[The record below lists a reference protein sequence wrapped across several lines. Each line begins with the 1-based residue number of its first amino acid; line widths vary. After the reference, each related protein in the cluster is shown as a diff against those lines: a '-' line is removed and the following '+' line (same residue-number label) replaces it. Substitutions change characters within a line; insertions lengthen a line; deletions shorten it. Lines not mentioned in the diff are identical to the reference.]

1 MNSNLKLLFKLLKQ
15 NSCVWQVCGFVV
27 ANLLG
32 GIIVLIGL
40 QAYQDFDRLMH
51 KERGLIN
58 ESYVVIT
65 KPVGNVSSIVSLLGV
80 RPTFSKKEIAA
91 LEQHPSVSQLG
102 QFDAANF
109 ELRGSFMIGDFNVS
123 TDMFLESVPTPF
135 IDVPFD
141 APTDWEADLN
151 SEVIPLIIS
160 RRYLNL
166 YNYVYASTK
175 GLPQISE
182 GITSTFPLNVR
193 LRGNGLEKTYRAKVL
208 GFTDRFNT
216 ILVPKKF
223 LDQANEV
230 YGKEVQPQPSR
241 LVLETKAGRGDGALL
256 DYFKKKGYRIEGDD
270 ETLRLQ
276 TLVNG
281 VLWVVIGIGGVV
293 SVLAFFLLLISIQLL
308 IEKNKDK
315 FVNLYSLGYTI
326 RQIALP
332 YLLLVAG
339 VDTLVWLIAVL
350 SVSIIYPPLFQFIS
364 VISPDLQLVSLLPL
378 WCFALAF
385 ALVFILLHR
394 WVILNQ
400 LRGICK

>member
-15 NSCVWQVCGFVV
+15 NSSVWQVCGFVV

-40 QAYQDFDRLMH
+40 QAFQDFERLMH

-80 RPTFSKKEIAA
+80 RPTFSKKEIAE

-182 GITSTFPLNVR
+182 DITSQFPLSIR

-281 VLWVVIGIGGVV
+281 VLWVVIGIGGIV

-339 VDTLVWLIAVL
+339 VDALVWLIAVL

>member
-15 NSCVWQVCGFVV
+15 NVSVWQVCGFVV

-40 QAYQDFDRLMH
+40 QASQDFDRLMH

-80 RPTFSKKEIAA
+80 RPTFSKKEIAE

-123 TDMFLESVPTPF
+123 TDMFLESLPTPF

-151 SEVIPLIIS
+151 SDVIPLIIS

-182 GITSTFPLNVR
+182 GITSTFPLSVR

-216 ILVPKKF
+216 ILVPKRF

>member
-15 NSCVWQVCGFVV
+15 NISVWQVCGFVV

-80 RPTFSKKEIAA
+80 RPTFSKKEIAELKA
-91 LEQHPSVSQLG
+91 HPSVSQLG

-123 TDMFLESVPTPF
+123 TDMFLESVPTQF
-135 IDVPFD
+135 IDVAFD

-216 ILVPKKF
+216 ILVPKRF

-281 VLWVVIGIGGVV
+281 VLWVVIGIGGIV

>member
-15 NSCVWQVCGFVV
+15 NISVWQVCGFVV

-80 RPTFSKKEIAA
+80 RPTFSKKEIAELKA
-91 LEQHPSVSQLG
+91 HPSVSQLG

-123 TDMFLESVPTPF
+123 TDMFLESVPTQF
-135 IDVPFD
+135 IDVAFD
-141 APTDWEADLN
+141 APADWEADLN

-281 VLWVVIGIGGVV
+281 VLWVVIGIGGIV

>member
-15 NSCVWQVCGFVV
+15 NISVWQVCGFVV

-80 RPTFSKKEIAA
+80 RPTFSKKEIAE
-91 LEQHPSVSQLG
+91 LKDHPSVSQLG

-141 APTDWEADLN
+141 APADWEADLN

-193 LRGNGLEKTYRAKVL
+193 LRGNGLERTYRAKVL

-216 ILVPKKF
+216 ILVPKRF

-281 VLWVVIGIGGVV
+281 VLWVVIGIGGIV

>member
-15 NSCVWQVCGFVV
+15 NISVWQVCGFVV

-80 RPTFSKKEIAA
+80 RPTFSKKEIAE
-91 LEQHPSVSQLG
+91 LEVHPSVSQLG

-141 APTDWEADLN
+141 APADWEADLN

-216 ILVPKKF
+216 ILVPKRF

-281 VLWVVIGIGGVV
+281 VLWVVIGIGGIV

-339 VDTLVWLIAVL
+339 VDALVWLIAVL

>member
-1 MNSNLKLLFKLLKQ
+1 MNSNLKLLFKLLRQ
-15 NSCVWQVCGFVV
+15 NSSVWQVCGFVV

-58 ESYVVIT
+58 ESFVVIT

-80 RPTFSKKEIAA
+80 RPTFSKKEIAE

-182 GITSTFPLNVR
+182 GITSKFPLNVR

-216 ILVPKKF
+216 ILVPKRF

-339 VDTLVWLIAVL
+339 VDALVWLIAVL

>member
-15 NSCVWQVCGFVV
+15 NISVWQVCGFVV

-80 RPTFSKKEIAA
+80 RPTFSKKEIAELKA
-91 LEQHPSVSQLG
+91 HPSVSQLG

-141 APTDWEADLN
+141 APADWEADLN

-216 ILVPKKF
+216 ILVPKRF

-281 VLWVVIGIGGVV
+281 VLWVVIGIGGIV

-364 VISPDLQLVSLLPL
+364 VISPDLQLVSLFPL

>member
-15 NSCVWQVCGFVV
+15 NISVWQVCGFVV

-80 RPTFSKKEIAA
+80 RPTFSKKEIAELKA
-91 LEQHPSVSQLG
+91 HPSVSQLG

-123 TDMFLESVPTPF
+123 TDMFLESVPTQF

-141 APTDWEADLN
+141 APADWEADLN

-216 ILVPKKF
+216 ILVPKRF

-281 VLWVVIGIGGVV
+281 VLWVVIGIGGIV

-394 WVILNQ
+394 WVILKQ

>member
-15 NSCVWQVCGFVV
+15 NISVWQVCGFVV

-80 RPTFSKKEIAA
+80 RPTFSKKEIAELKA
-91 LEQHPSVSQLG
+91 HPSVSQLG

-109 ELRGSFMIGDFNVS
+109 ELRGSFMIGDYNVS
-123 TDMFLESVPTPF
+123 TDMFLESVPTQF
-135 IDVPFD
+135 IDVAFD

-216 ILVPKKF
+216 ILVPKRF

-339 VDTLVWLIAVL
+339 VDALVWLIAVL

>member
-15 NSCVWQVCGFVV
+15 NISVWQVCGFVV

-91 LEQHPSVSQLG
+91 LKAHPSVSQLG

-123 TDMFLESVPTPF
+123 TDMFLESVPTQF

-216 ILVPKKF
+216 ILVPKRF

-281 VLWVVIGIGGVV
+281 VLWVVIGIGGIV

>member
-15 NSCVWQVCGFVV
+15 NSSVWQVCGFVV

-40 QAYQDFDRLMH
+40 QAFQDFDRLMH

-91 LEQHPSVSQLG
+91 LKAHPSVSQLG

-182 GITSTFPLNVR
+182 GITSTFPLSVR
-193 LRGNGLEKTYRAKVL
+193 LRGNGLEKAYRAKVL

-216 ILVPKKF
+216 ILVPKRF

>member
-15 NSCVWQVCGFVV
+15 NISIWQVCGFVV

-32 GIIVLIGL
+32 GIIVLIGI

-80 RPTFSKKEIAA
+80 RPTFSKKEIAE
-91 LEQHPSVSQLG
+91 LKDHPSVSQLG

-123 TDMFLESVPTPF
+123 TDMFLESVPTQF
-135 IDVPFD
+135 IDVAFD

-216 ILVPKKF
+216 ILVPKRF

-339 VDTLVWLIAVL
+339 VDALVWLIAVL

>member
-15 NSCVWQVCGFVV
+15 NSSVWQVCGFVV

-91 LEQHPSVSQLG
+91 LKAHPSVSQLG

-182 GITSTFPLNVR
+182 GITSKFPLNVR

-216 ILVPKKF
+216 ILVPKRF

>member
-15 NSCVWQVCGFVV
+15 NISVWQVCGFVV

-80 RPTFSKKEIAA
+80 RPTFSKKEIAE
-91 LEQHPSVSQLG
+91 LEVHPSVSQLG

-123 TDMFLESVPTPF
+123 TDMFLESVPTQF
-135 IDVPFD
+135 IDVAFD
-141 APTDWEADLN
+141 APADWEADLN

-182 GITSTFPLNVR
+182 GITSKFPLNVR

-216 ILVPKKF
+216 ILVPKRF

-281 VLWVVIGIGGVV
+281 VLWVVIGIGGIV

-378 WCFALAF
+378 WGFALAF

>member
-1 MNSNLKLLFKLLKQ
+1 MNRNLRLLFKLLKQ
-15 NSCVWQVCGFVV
+15 NISVWQVSGFVV

-32 GIIVLIGL
+32 GIIVLLGI
-40 QAYQDFDRLMH
+40 QAYQDFDRLIH
-51 KERGLIN
+51 KEQGLIGK
-58 ESYVVIT
+58 SYVVIT
-65 KPVGNVSSIVSLLGV
+65 KPVGNISSIVSLLGV
-80 RPTFSKKEIAA
+80 RPTFSSKEIAD

-135 IDVPFD
+135 IDVTFESPK
-141 APTDWEADLN
+141 DWEADLN

-182 GITSTFPLNVR
+182 AITSKFPLSIR
-193 LRGNGLEKTYRAKVL
+193 LRGNGMQRTYRAKVL

-223 LDQANEV
+223 LDQANEI
-230 YGKEVQPQPSR
+230 YGNEVRQQPSR
-241 LVLETKAGRGDGALL
+241 LVLETKTGRGDGALL
-256 DYFKKKGYRIEGDD
+256 DYFKKMGYSIEGDD

-276 TLVNG
+276 TLVSG
-281 VLWVVIGIGGVV
+281 VLWVVIGIGGIV

-315 FVNLYSLGYTI
+315 FVNLFSLGYTV

-332 YLLLVAG
+332 YTLLVVG
-339 VDTLVWLIAVL
+339 VDTLVWFMAAL
-350 SVSIIYPPLFQFIS
+350 SVSIIYPPLFQFIQ
-364 VISPDLQLVSLLPL
+364 VISPNLQLVSLYPL
-378 WCFALAF
+378 WGVAMGFALIF
-385 ALVFILLHR
+385 MLIHR
-394 WVILNQ
+394 WVIVNQ

>member
-15 NSCVWQVCGFVV
+15 NISVWQVCGFVV

-91 LEQHPSVSQLG
+91 LKDHPSVSQLG

-123 TDMFLESVPTPF
+123 TDMFLESVPTQF
-135 IDVPFD
+135 IDVAFD

-281 VLWVVIGIGGVV
+281 VLWVVIGIGGIV

-315 FVNLYSLGYTI
+315 FVNLFSLGYTI

-339 VDTLVWLIAVL
+339 VDALVWLIAVL

>member
-15 NSCVWQVCGFVV
+15 NISVWQVCGFVV

-80 RPTFSKKEIAA
+80 RPTFSKKEIAE
-91 LEQHPSVSQLG
+91 LKVHPSVSQLG

-123 TDMFLESVPTPF
+123 TDMFLESVPTQF
-135 IDVPFD
+135 IDVAFD

-182 GITSTFPLNVR
+182 GITSKFPLSIR
-193 LRGNGLEKTYRAKVL
+193 LRGNGLERTYRATVL

-216 ILVPKKF
+216 ILVPKRF

-281 VLWVVIGIGGVV
+281 VLWVVIGIGGIV

>member
-15 NSCVWQVCGFVV
+15 NISVWQVCGFVV

-80 RPTFSKKEIAA
+80 RPTFSKKEIAELKA
-91 LEQHPSVSQLG
+91 HPSVSQLG

-141 APTDWEADLN
+141 APTDWDADLN
-151 SEVIPLIIS
+151 SDVIPLIIS

-216 ILVPKKF
+216 ILVPKRF

-281 VLWVVIGIGGVV
+281 VLWVVIGIGGIV

-315 FVNLYSLGYTI
+315 FVNLFSLGYTI

>member
-15 NSCVWQVCGFVV
+15 NVSVWQVCGFVV

-80 RPTFSKKEIAA
+80 RPTFSKKEIAE

-123 TDMFLESVPTPF
+123 TDMFLESVPTQF
-135 IDVPFD
+135 IDVAFD
-141 APTDWEADLN
+141 APTEWEADLN
-151 SEVIPLIIS
+151 SDVIPLIIS

-216 ILVPKKF
+216 ILVPKRF

-281 VLWVVIGIGGVV
+281 VLWVVIGIGGIV

>member
-15 NSCVWQVCGFVV
+15 NSSVWQVCGFVV

-80 RPTFSKKEIAA
+80 RPTFSKKEIAELKA
-91 LEQHPSVSQLG
+91 HPSVSQLG

-216 ILVPKKF
+216 ILVPKRF

-281 VLWVVIGIGGVV
+281 VLWVVIGIGGIV

-364 VISPDLQLVSLLPL
+364 VISPDLQLVSLFPL

>member
-15 NSCVWQVCGFVV
+15 NISVWQVCGFVV

-80 RPTFSKKEIAA
+80 RPTFSKKEIAELKA
-91 LEQHPSVSQLG
+91 HPSVSQLG

-141 APTDWEADLN
+141 APADWEADLN

-216 ILVPKKF
+216 ILVPKRF

-281 VLWVVIGIGGVV
+281 VLWVVIGIGGIV

-315 FVNLYSLGYTI
+315 FVNLFSLGYTI

>member
-15 NSCVWQVCGFVV
+15 NISVWQVCGFVV

-80 RPTFSKKEIAA
+80 RPTFSKKEIAELKA
-91 LEQHPSVSQLG
+91 HPSVSQLG

-123 TDMFLESVPTPF
+123 TDMFLESVPTQF
-135 IDVPFD
+135 IDVAFD

-193 LRGNGLEKTYRAKVL
+193 LRGNGIERTYRAKVL

-216 ILVPKKF
+216 ILVPKRF

-339 VDTLVWLIAVL
+339 VDALVWLIAVL

>member
-15 NSCVWQVCGFVV
+15 NISVWQVCGFVV

-32 GIIVLIGL
+32 GVIVLIGL

-80 RPTFSKKEIAA
+80 RPTFSKKEIAELKA
-91 LEQHPSVSQLG
+91 HPSVSQLG

-123 TDMFLESVPTPF
+123 TDMFLESVPTQF
-135 IDVPFD
+135 IDVAFD

-216 ILVPKKF
+216 ILVPKRF

-281 VLWVVIGIGGVV
+281 VLWVVIGIGGIV

-339 VDTLVWLIAVL
+339 VDALVWLIAVL

-400 LRGICK
+400 LRSICK